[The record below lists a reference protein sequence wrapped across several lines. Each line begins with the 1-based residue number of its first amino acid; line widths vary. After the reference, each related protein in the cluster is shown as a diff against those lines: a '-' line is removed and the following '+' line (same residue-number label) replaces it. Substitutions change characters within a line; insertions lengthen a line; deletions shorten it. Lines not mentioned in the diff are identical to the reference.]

1 MANKNYT
8 LSDILGAPISKHEA
22 LTLIKQNT
30 DSDTFRAFN
39 LMDDAYREKLLRFIM
54 GKNGLAITYDP
65 VFKRVIMPGDTTDR
79 LQDFISEIIGE
90 QVEIKQLLPREGS
103 QISEKGS
110 FIIADIIVSLQNGS
124 IINVEIQKIGYDFPG
139 ERCSCYT
146 ADMIMRQ
153 YNYLK
158 NKNEK
163 FTYKDMKPVYLIVFM
178 EKSPAIFH
186 ETDQYMHQKHTLFD
200 TGIKIN
206 LLDNI
211 TFISLDT
218 FKSVV
223 HNIDT
228 KREAWLNIKFLT
240 EDDPDEIVKFVNQYP
255 EFLPCYHDLI
265 AFRQNP
271 KEMINMFSDAL
282 RELDRN
288 TERYM
293 VEELNKEVNA
303 LKEAMAA
310 EKEAMA
316 AEKEAMIA
324 EKEAMITENEAMATE
339 KEAMIAENEAMAKRI
354 AELEAQLQA
363 LNS

>member
-1 MANKNYT
+1 MF
-8 LSDILGAPISKHEA
+8 SD
-22 LTLIKQNT
+22 
-30 DSDTFRAFN
+30 
-39 LMDDAYREKLLRFIM
+39 Y
-54 GKNGLAITYDP
+54 
-65 VFKRVIMPGDTTDR
+65 
-79 LQDFISEIIGE
+79 
-90 QVEIKQLLPREGS
+90 
-103 QISEKGS
+103 
-110 FIIADIIVSLQNGS
+110 
-124 IINVEIQKIGYDFPG
+124 
-139 ERCSCYT
+139 
-146 ADMIMRQ
+146 
-153 YNYLK
+153 
-158 NKNEK
+158 K
-163 FTYKDMKPVYLIVFM
+163 FTRP
-178 EKSPAIFH
+178 
-186 ETDQYMHQKHTLFD
+186 
-200 TGIKIN
+200 
-206 LLDNI
+206 I

-228 KREAWLNIKFLT
+228 KREAWLKFLT

-310 EKEAMA
+310 EKEAMTA
-316 AEKEAMIA
+316 KNEAITAEKEAVV
-324 EKEAMITENEAMATE
+324 
-339 KEAMIAENEAMAKRI
+339 AENEAMAKRI
-354 AELEAQLQA
+354 TELEAQLHA

>member
-54 GKNGLAITYDP
+54 GKNGLAITYNP
-65 VFKRVIMPGDTTDR
+65 VF
-79 LQDFISEIIGE
+79 
-90 QVEIKQLLPREGS
+90 
-103 QISEKGS
+103 
-110 FIIADIIVSLQNGS
+110 
-124 IINVEIQKIGYDFPG
+124 
-139 ERCSCYT
+139 
-146 ADMIMRQ
+146 
-153 YNYLK
+153 
-158 NKNEK
+158 
-163 FTYKDMKPVYLIVFM
+163 LIVFM

-200 TGIKIN
+200 TGIKLN

-223 HNIDT
+223 HNINT
-228 KREAWLNIKFLT
+228 KREAWLKFLT

-271 KEMINMFSDAL
+271 KEMINMFSYAL
-282 RELDRN
+282 RELHTWQVPLFLCHIISIQN
-288 TERYM
+288 HYFSIPA
-293 VEELNKEVNA
+293 V
-303 LKEAMAA
+303 
-310 EKEAMA
+310 
-316 AEKEAMIA
+316 
-324 EKEAMITENEAMATE
+324 
-339 KEAMIAENEAMAKRI
+339 
-354 AELEAQLQA
+354 
-363 LNS
+363 

>member
-1 MANKNYT
+1 M
-8 LSDILGAPISKHEA
+8 
-22 LTLIKQNT
+22 
-30 DSDTFRAFN
+30 
-39 LMDDAYREKLLRFIM
+39 
-54 GKNGLAITYDP
+54 YD
-65 VFKRVIMPGDTTDR
+65 
-79 LQDFISEIIGE
+79 
-90 QVEIKQLLPREGS
+90 QL
-103 QISEKGS
+103 
-110 FIIADIIVSLQNGS
+110 F
-124 IINVEIQKIGYDFPG
+124 
-139 ERCSCYT
+139 
-146 ADMIMRQ
+146 
-153 YNYLK
+153 
-158 NKNEK
+158 
-163 FTYKDMKPVYLIVFM
+163 
-178 EKSPAIFH
+178 
-186 ETDQYMHQKHTLFD
+186 
-200 TGIKIN
+200 
-206 LLDNI
+206 

-223 HNIDT
+223 QNINT
-228 KREAWLNIKFLT
+228 KREAWLKFLT

-303 LKEAMAA
+303 LKESIAA

-316 AEKEAMIA
+316 AEKEIMAA
-324 EKEAMITENEAMATE
+324 EKEAMISEKEAMIAENEAMAAE

-354 AELEAQLQA
+354 TELEAQLHA